1 MYLIPQEVGM
11 DTYRVGFDFKVMGCY
26 LFIGVKIRVT
36 FTQLI
41 TWRDVFFFRD
51 VFFTENMPFT

>member
-26 LFIGVKIRVT
+26 LFIGVKNYSY
-36 FTQLI
+36 FYPTQNLEGC
-41 TWRDVFFFRD
+41 VFFS
-51 VFFTENMPFT
+51 